1 MTGNEAFFLSLCF
14 RGLSLTPGVP
24 HKGLGLQPLYP
35 DGSDGQRDRL
45 SGVSLPGQMEHG
57 LLGVVTGIGT
67 AFVEDQVVLLE
78 SENRGHEEYGGG
90 GGGAGGRHGGRGR
103 MPLCTYH
110 ILTSLCRPLP
120 TLYQLDFCPSCSLTD
135 AGSGTISQGSRD
147 SYKTIGPTLLPLC
160 FTLCRI
166 AVRDVR
172 APFFSHQPVMQAE
185 TQRPGWATSVPLY
198 RQGN

>member
-90 GGGAGGRHGGRGR
+90 GGGGWREAWGAWENA
-103 MPLCTYH
+103 PLH
-110 ILTSLCRPLP
+110 LP
-120 TLYQLDFCPSCSLTD
+120 HPHFLVSSP
-135 AGSGTISQGSRD
+135 
-147 SYKTIGPTLLPLC
+147 P
-160 FTLCRI
+160 
-166 AVRDVR
+166 
-172 APFFSHQPVMQAE
+172 H
-185 TQRPGWATSVPLY
+185 SVPA
-198 RQGN
+198 